1 MPARGSSGSE
11 EASHDHSKNI
21 KLRLYTNQT
30 YRSLSQSGTIRKG
43 GKATLKLKTQKT
55 GSMSMSMR
63 LPPRHGIKA
72 AQLAPDCVPRG
83 WNRDMPGLYETS
95 EARVS
100 RMLKVAL
107 EDLMELA

>member
-1 MPARGSSGSE
+1 
-11 EASHDHSKNI
+11 
-21 KLRLYTNQT
+21 
-30 YRSLSQSGTIRKG
+30 
-43 GKATLKLKTQKT
+43 LKLKTQKT
-55 GSMSMSMR
+55 GSMSMSMSMR

-107 EDLMELA
+107 KDLMELA